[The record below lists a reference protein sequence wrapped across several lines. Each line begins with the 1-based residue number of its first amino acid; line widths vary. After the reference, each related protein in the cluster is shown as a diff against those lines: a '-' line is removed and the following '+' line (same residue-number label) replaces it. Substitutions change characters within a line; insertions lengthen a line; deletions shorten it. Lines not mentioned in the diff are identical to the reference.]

1 MTACHCKT
9 CNIITKHRP
18 HRPVAK
24 PTWFVCEV
32 CGTERWYAKA
42 FGAGDF
48 PELTHDEN
56 EIIHEAR
63 ALGFGYSFAAFP
75 DATAQAQNTLKAAKL
90 FLDAKGCPQISG
102 NDIADEI
109 EAANQAERKAEG
121 RRFVEGRYV
130 D

>member
-18 HRPVAK
+18 LAEK
-24 PTWFVCEV
+24 PSWFVCEV
-32 CGTERWYAKA
+32 CGTERRYAKA

-63 ALGFGYSFAAFP
+63 ALGFWYSFAAYP

-90 FLDAKGCPQISG
+90 YLDAK
-102 NDIADEI
+102 
-109 EAANQAERKAEG
+109 
-121 RRFVEGRYV
+121 RRCIGE
-130 D
+130 